1 MITEFQALE
10 SSMLFSN
17 DYLFFRLADDNDDH
31 DDGDEGD
38 DRDGGDDDDDDQ
50 DAGGAMEGK
59 MHE

>member
-1 MITEFQALE
+1 MITEFEALE

-17 DYLFFRLADDNDDH
+17 DYLFFRLANDDDEDDH
-31 DDGDEGD
+31 DD
-38 DRDGGDDDDDDQ
+38 GDDDDDDQ